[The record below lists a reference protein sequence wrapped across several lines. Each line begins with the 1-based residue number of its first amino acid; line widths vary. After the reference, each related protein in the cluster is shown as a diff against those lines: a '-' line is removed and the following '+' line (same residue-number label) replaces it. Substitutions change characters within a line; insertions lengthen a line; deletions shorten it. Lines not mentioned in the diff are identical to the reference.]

1 MFFLSIIIKMFLL
14 FISSISTQGF
24 TDNLLSDCQPI
35 EDLSFCRNELVDLAD
50 TIRFTILQNPTH
62 EDLFKVDDVDVASI
76 LEKLSEKLKENLEQC
91 PCINTCTN
99 IEVCQDEGFINMFHI
114 EDAEEID
121 NDEDEYLSEPLI
133 IMSSD

>member
-1 MFFLSIIIKMFLL
+1 MLILLGLFFALS
-14 FISSISTQGF
+14 STYYLVE
-24 TDNLLSDCQPI
+24 NVLSDCQPV

-50 TIRFTILQNPTH
+50 TIRFTILQNPGH

-76 LEKLSEKLKENLEQC
+76 LEKLSEKLEKNLEQC

-99 IEVCQDEGFINMFHI
+99 IEVCQDENLMNTFHVQ
-114 EDAEEID
+114 DVEEID
-121 NDEDEYLSEPLI
+121 YDEDELSEPLI